1 MLYLSGTL
9 LLCLTIVCVGLVRWH
24 AERRAAMSSVLAYR
38 REVEREEGRGG
49 VVLVLVWAGHEPQE
63 FINLFPQWRENEDVY
78 AYNTEVTIQ

>member
-1 MLYLSGTL
+1 
-9 LLCLTIVCVGLVRWH
+9 
-24 AERRAAMSSVLAYR
+24 MSSVLAYR